1 MLLES
6 LITFLGICFTATI
19 GSAGMAHAQSSSSE
33 SALNARQQSII
44 PIAAF
49 TANGNVEKLKAALA
63 EALQNGMAVNEI
75 REILVQMYV
84 NCPISKRLRRH
95 FASKAWFSG
104 SFGAGGRSRGRIPHE
119 PFLRRHG
126 FSKTPSNPRTET

>member
-1 MLLES
+1 MLSEA
-6 LITFLGICFTATI
+6 LITFLGICFNATI

-49 TANGNVEKLKAALA
+49 TANGNVQKLKAALA

-95 FASKAWFSG
+95 FA
-104 SFGAGGRSRGRIPHE
+104 
-119 PFLRRHG
+119 
-126 FSKTPSNPRTET
+126 

>member
-1 MLLES
+1 
-6 LITFLGICFTATI
+6 
-19 GSAGMAHAQSSSSE
+19 MAHAQSSSSE

-84 NCPISKRLRRH
+84 TCPISKRLRRH
-95 FASKAWFSG
+95 FA
-104 SFGAGGRSRGRIPHE
+104 
-119 PFLRRHG
+119 
-126 FSKTPSNPRTET
+126 